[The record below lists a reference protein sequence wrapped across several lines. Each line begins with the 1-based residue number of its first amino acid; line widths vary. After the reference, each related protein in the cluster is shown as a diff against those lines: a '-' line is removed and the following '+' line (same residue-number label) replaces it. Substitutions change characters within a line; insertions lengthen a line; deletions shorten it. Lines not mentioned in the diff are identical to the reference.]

1 MEVKQPVDDDL
12 SINFT
17 ISHVAD
23 DDYCSDRMVDASSVG
38 GDPEDPAMLKEYAR
52 RMGEEYLVE
61 RPLSKL
67 GIS

>member
-1 MEVKQPVDDDL
+1 MERGEDPTPFPP
-12 SINFT
+12 SIP
-17 ISHVAD
+17 I
-23 DDYCSDRMVDASSVG
+23 YCSDRVVDASSVG
-38 GDPEDPAMLKEYAR
+38 SDPEDPAVLKAYAR